1 MDVLA
6 PVLAIVE
13 RCLLSI
19 VLIWLAAIMI
29 GVTLAGGGPSAPRT
43 FDVHTRHDVTSV
55 QTATP

>member
-1 MDVLA
+1 MEILA

-29 GVTLAGGGPSAPRT
+29 GVTLTNGHPGAPRT
-43 FDVHTRHDVTSV
+43 FDVHTRHDVTTV
-55 QTATP
+55 QSTP